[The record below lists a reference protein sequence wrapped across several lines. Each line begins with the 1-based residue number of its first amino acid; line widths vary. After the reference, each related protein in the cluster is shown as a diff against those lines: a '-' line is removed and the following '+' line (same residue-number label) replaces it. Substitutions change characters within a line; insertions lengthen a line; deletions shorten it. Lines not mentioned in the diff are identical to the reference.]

1 MPSSNGSFATP
12 QRAPGRSRHGVQTQ
26 NRPRSLAASVC
37 SAVRAGEWTCDQALH
52 RLVARAAMCPA
63 SVREA
68 LAVLRAVDALA
79 AIVARVPLTVCRAPR
94 RRRPRCGA
102 RCRDGHPC
110 AAAVVV
116 QRTDEGVHY
125 AARCRM
131 HGGLSTGP
139 RTPEGRRRALDALA
153 RGRAARWSRGSSA
166 HEGDDQGAHQEA
178 AGGSR

>member
-1 MPSSNGSFATP
+1 MSSMLATIA
-12 QRAPGRSRHGVQTQ
+12 RAW
-26 NRPRSLAASVC
+26 AADSQVNQV
-37 SAVRAGEWTCDQALH
+37 AARGARAGLAEG
-52 RLVARAAMCPA
+52 
-63 SVREA
+63 
-68 LAVLRAVDALA
+68 LAVLRALDDLVALA
-79 AIVARVPLTVCRAPR
+79 DRAVIAVCRPPR
-94 RRRPRCGA
+94 RRRSRCGA

-116 QRTDEGVHY
+116 QRTDDGVRY

-166 HEGDDQGAHQEA
+166 HEGDDQG
-178 AGGSR
+178 GSR

>member
-1 MPSSNGSFATP
+1 MSSMLATI
-12 QRAPGRSRHGVQTQ
+12 
-26 NRPRSLAASVC
+26 
-37 SAVRAGEWTCDQALH
+37 
-52 RLVARAAMCPA
+52 ARAWAADSALRRAVSGSSLRAAVDVLRALDALDAAARRIP
-63 SVREA
+63 
-68 LAVLRAVDALA
+68 LAVLR
-79 AIVARVPLTVCRAPR
+79 PR
-94 RRRPRCGA
+94 RTARPRCGA

-116 QRTDEGVHY
+116 QRTDDGVRY

-166 HEGDDQGAHQEA
+166 REGNDQ
-178 AGGSR
+178 GGSR

>member
-1 MPSSNGSFATP
+1 MSST
-12 QRAPGRSRHGVQTQ
+12 
-26 NRPRSLAASVC
+26 LAA
-37 SAVRAGEWTCDQALH
+37 L
-52 RLVARAAMCPA
+52 ARAWAA
-63 SVREA
+63 DRA
-68 LAVLRAVDALA
+68 LRRAVSSSSSLRAALDVLRALDALA
-79 AIVARVPLTVCRAPR
+79 AAAARIPLTVLRPR
-94 RRRPRCGA
+94 RTARPRCGA

-166 HEGDDQGAHQEA
+166 HEGDDQGAHQEVP
-178 AGGSR
+178 GGSR